1 MCGGGEGWSAFS
13 RISVPGPQGWGFL
26 SISVSLYCGNQ
37 TLGGL
42 RQRCP
47 AFPPITADLFL
58 SRDASRFK

>member
-1 MCGGGEGWSAFS
+1 MWGEGRVGQLSAGFLCLGLRGGAFS
-13 RISVPGPQGWGFL
+13 PF
-26 SISVSLYCGNQ
+26 VSLYCGNQ